1 MVVAA
6 ATGIAATHINGMTI
20 HSWAG
25 VQLGVGG
32 PSKLVPRVLN
42 NAAACNRWRKAKVL
56 VLDEVSMIDGIFFEA
71 LDAIGREV
79 RNCKH
84 RPFGGIQLVLSG
96 VSLSESVHKICLCL
110 INSPS
115 LLPHHIKHISG
126 LLSITTR

>member
-1 MVVAA
+1 MAA

-56 VLDEVSMIDGIFFEA
+56 VLDEVSMIDGVFFEA

-84 RPFGGIQLVLSG
+84 RPFGGLQLVLSG
-96 VSLSESVHKICLCL
+96 VSYVYVKVCIRCVHKM
-110 INSPS
+110 
-115 LLPHHIKHISG
+115 
-126 LLSITTR
+126 